1 MANPFNKLLNPRFP
15 AVAVGLEEGAASVV
29 QLERVRRGFALRR
42 AATITLAPDL
52 INPGFDEANLADPD
66 ALVEAL
72 SDLVTNA
79 GLLRQRKWSVAL
91 PESTARAIILTL
103 ESTVASRRE
112 LEEVLDWKL
121 ERGFGVPVSE
131 LRVARESLP
140 PDAQGRARYVAT
152 GVRLSVLQEY
162 ESVFAALDWR
172 AGLILPR
179 HAGEER
185 WLVNNGHRG
194 DSLLLTSHD
203 QGFTSVLLRE
213 DQPLIM
219 RSVLCEPGDCDDELY
234 RVLLFYRDRAANDAA
249 ADEAPAIDRLLIV
262 GQGLSKSRAAD
273 IVNETL
279 GTRIRPLDAADVG
292 LALPAGDFSFD
303 RIAAPAGLATLA
315 WK

>member
-15 AVAVGLEEGAASVV
+15 AVAVGLEKGAASVV

-279 GTRIRPLDAADVG
+279 GTSIRPLDAADVG